1 VAINVGSVAATVS
14 ARPSSAGGNSASGN
28 SGLPTTPDLSL
39 WEDAPLELT
48 RRCVMMWIA
57 GDSDTGRT
65 TLAFTAPGP
74 IAYIHAHEKYEG
86 VLQNK
91 ANECMVRTHA
101 FRESF
106 PGTADEVQQ
115 AAHLEMAGVER
126 RISDAY
132 TWARTIIVDTD
143 QALWKLCQIA
153 RLGSMIRAERSETD
167 KKKGQLIYQE
177 INNRWQNMV
186 KEFNYRADNPG
197 NPGTTN
203 LIFIGGVSEEYKGD
217 KATGRTI
224 IKGQKDLYKACDV
237 VVRTGYTM
245 TLPVFGQPPVTTYH
259 ATIEKPWYEASARG
273 VQVGSDEGTLSFAG
287 IMTTITGDPDKWEK

>member
-1 VAINVGSVAATVS
+1 MAINVGNAAANV
-14 ARPSSAGGNSASGN
+14 RPGTSASGN
-28 SGLPTTPDLSL
+28 SSSTSSSLPTEPDLTL

-74 IAYIHAHEKYEG
+74 IAYIHAFEKHEG
-86 VLQNK
+86 ILQRR
-91 ANECMVRTHA
+91 AQECTVRAHA

-115 AAHLEMAGVER
+115 AAHAEMIGVER

-143 QALWKLCQIA
+143 SALWTLCQIA
-153 RLGSMIRAERSETD
+153 RLGSMNRAERSETD
-167 KKKGQLIYQE
+167 RKKGQLIYQE

-197 NPGTTN
+197 NPSTTN
-203 LIFIGGVSEEYKGD
+203 LIFIGGIAEEYKGD

-224 IKGQKDLYKACDV
+224 IKGQKNLFKSCDV
-237 VVRTGYTM
+237 VVRTAYTM
-245 TLPVFGQPPVTTYH
+245 SVPVIGQPPTTTYF

-273 VQVGSDEGTLSFAG
+273 VQVRSDEGTLSFAG
-287 IMTTITGDPDKWEK
+287 IMTCITGDPDKWER